1 MIIKLLGMGII
12 MLSSS
17 LMGICFAECM
27 ASREKELINLLDAA
41 EMISNELS
49 YSMSPI
55 KDIVCSI
62 APMVKGVCAEM
73 FGVFKEQIEK
83 GKTASEAWSYAL
95 DKKAAAMSLKKE
107 DASYLKMLSTMFDA
121 YEIDEQ
127 KRRINELKL
136 RLSSLAD
143 NAQKAKNKNSKIAK
157 MLGVYGGVL
166 LCVIIF

>member
-1 MIIKLLGMGII
+1 
-12 MLSSS
+12 
-17 LMGICFAECM
+17 M

-62 APMVKGVCAEM
+62 SPMVKGVCGEM
-73 FGVFKEQIEK
+73 FEVFKTQIEK
-83 GKTASEAWSYAL
+83 GKTASDAWDYAI
-95 DKKAAAMSLKKE
+95 DKKSAAMSLKKE
-107 DASYLKMLSTMFDA
+107 DASYLKMLSNMFDA

-127 KRRINELKL
+127 KRRITELRS
-136 RLSSLAD
+136 RLASLAD

-166 LCVIIF
+166 ICVIIF